1 MKGLLAI
8 LGKPKGAS
16 SSEEEED
23 ASASSSE
30 GDGMKA
36 SYRKEAMAAAKDGDL
51 EGLASA
57 LMGFAECC
65 AKGE

>member
-1 MKGLLAI
+1 LKGLLAI
-8 LGKPKGAS
+8 LGKGKSSPDEGEDEAPAS
-16 SSEEEED
+16 SP
-23 ASASSSE
+23 E
-30 GDGMKA
+30 GADMKA

-65 AKGE
+65 SEEG